1 MYFDTVAVAN
11 FAELVSKY
19 SEGEFASPYRSTIPL
34 LSLVK
39 DQCALLRK
47 ILTEFDV
54 PDRASLHFEFKVDP
68 IRGRGKPSHTDL
80 MVRSEQRALAIEA
93 KWTERPYDT
102 VAVWIRKGATPTHRR
117 DATPVGHEAARNNRR
132 EVLAGWI
139 DQLQRFAARELDP
152 QDFTGV
158 TYQMIHRAASACYD
172 ASNPQLTYLHFVD
185 AHDRKRDSID
195 YCRRQLQH
203 LHALLGHSSQFPISL
218 VTIVL
223 TPTGNFRTIEGLP
236 RGKPAT
242 AGLVRDALL
251 NTTLFEFGE
260 YEIEKIR
267 KDRNDGAHRVNDK
280 PRSPSRVEQVVSM
293 KASELFDLSGRVGLV
308 TGASSGLGLR
318 FAEVLAANGAAVALV
333 ARRKERL
340 AALQARI
347 EAAGG
352 RAVAIEADVL
362 DGAAM
367 RRAFDAAEAAFGTV
381 TILVNNAGVGHST
394 RALDLPEEEW
404 RRVLGTNL
412 DAVFFWS
419 QEGARR
425 MLAAGQPGAIINIAS
440 VLGFGVGK
448 GVIAY
453 AAAKAGVVQI
463 TKALGLEL
471 AFKGIRVNA
480 IAPGWF
486 VTEINRDY
494 LASDAGKKL
503 TRDIPVGRFGR
514 DGDLDGALLLLA
526 SDAGR
531 FIAGATIVVDGGQ
544 MVALKG

>member
-1 MYFDTVAVAN
+1 V
-11 FAELVSKY
+11 
-19 SEGEFASPYRSTIPL
+19 
-34 LSLVK
+34 
-39 DQCALLRK
+39 
-47 ILTEFDV
+47 
-54 PDRASLHFEFKVDP
+54 
-68 IRGRGKPSHTDL
+68 
-80 MVRSEQRALAIEA
+80 
-93 KWTERPYDT
+93 
-102 VAVWIRKGATPTHRR
+102 
-117 DATPVGHEAARNNRR
+117 
-132 EVLAGWI
+132 
-139 DQLQRFAARELDP
+139 
-152 QDFTGV
+152 
-158 TYQMIHRAASACYD
+158 
-172 ASNPQLTYLHFVD
+172 
-185 AHDRKRDSID
+185 
-195 YCRRQLQH
+195 
-203 LHALLGHSSQFPISL
+203 
-218 VTIVL
+218 
-223 TPTGNFRTIEGLP
+223 
-236 RGKPAT
+236 
-242 AGLVRDALL
+242 
-251 NTTLFEFGE
+251 
-260 YEIEKIR
+260 
-267 KDRNDGAHRVNDK
+267 
-280 PRSPSRVEQVVSM
+280 

-318 FAEVLAANGAAVALV
+318 FAEVLAGNGAAVALV

-340 AALQARI
+340 AALQAKI

-362 DGAAM
+362 DRASM

-381 TILVNNAGVGHST
+381 TILVNNAGVAHST
-394 RALDLPEEEW
+394 RAVDLAEAEW

-412 DAVFFWS
+412 DAVFYCS
-419 QEGARR
+419 QEAARR
-425 MLAAGQPGAIINIAS
+425 MLAAGKPGAIINIAS

-453 AAAKAGVVQI
+453 AAAKAGVVQV
-463 TKALGLEL
+463 TRALGLEL

-494 LASDAGKKL
+494 LASEEGKKL